1 MEMQRRSTRRATA
14 LSIAVGTALS
24 IALLAGC
31 GGKREGTGASQTA
44 AKVNKDEVT
53 VHQINHVLQQ
63 QRNLRAEQAEAA
75 GKQILERLIDQQLAL
90 QRADD
95 MKLDREPRVVQQLEA
110 ARRDIIARAYMEKV
124 GEAAAKPT
132 PEEIQKYYQDKP
144 ALFSERRVYNIHEV
158 AVEAPADKLPELRT
172 QLGQAKNF
180 SDFIDHLKNNGFRYT
195 ANQAVRAAEQLPL
208 QSLDTFARMKDGQA
222 LLTPTPA
229 GATVIVLASSRS
241 QPISL
246 EQASPAIE
254 QFLLNERK
262 RRLMEEDVK
271 SMRAAAKIE
280 YVGKFAVAPAGTGG
294 AATTAGT
301 GTSTGTGTAAAPA
314 SAATEA
320 AQAAPSTAN
329 PAAATTPPAGGQV
342 AQEPAAAP
350 GGLTA
355 SDINKGMG
363 LGK

>member
-1 MEMQRRSTRRATA
+1 MEMQRRHTRRATA
-14 LSIAVGTALS
+14 LAVAVGAALS
-24 IALLAGC
+24 MVLVAGC
-31 GGKREGTGASQTA
+31 GGKREGAGASQTA

-63 QRNLRAEQAEAA
+63 QRNLRPDQAEAA

-95 MKLDREPRVVQQLEA
+95 MKIDRDPRVVQQLEA
-110 ARRDIIARAYMEKV
+110 ARRDIIARAYLDKV
-124 GEAAAKPT
+124 GEAAVKPT

-144 ALFSERRVYNIHEV
+144 ALFSERRIYNIHEV
-158 AVEAPADKLPELRT
+158 AIEAPADKVPELRA

-180 SDFIDHLKNNGFRYT
+180 SDFLEYLKNNNVRYN

-222 LLTPTPA
+222 LLTQTPA
-229 GATVIVLASSRS
+229 GATVIVLANSRS

-262 RRLMEEDVK
+262 RKLMEDDVK
-271 SMRAAAKIE
+271 AMRAAAKIE
-280 YVGKFAVAPAGTGG
+280 YVGKFAVAPAGTG
-294 AATTAGT
+294 AAAAAASAAGT
-301 GTSTGTGTAAAPA
+301 LPAEPA
-314 SAATEA
+314 SAPAVVTPLP
-320 AQAAPSTAN
+320 APA
-329 PAAATTPPAGGQV
+329 P
-342 AQEPAAAP
+342 QEPATAP

>member
-1 MEMQRRSTRRATA
+1 MDMQRRDTRRATA
-14 LSIAVGTALS
+14 LAIALGATLS
-24 IALLAGC
+24 LALLAGC

-63 QRNLRAEQAEAA
+63 QRNLRPDQAEAA

-95 MKLDREPRVVQQLEA
+95 MKIDRDPRVVQQLEA
-110 ARRDIIARAYMEKV
+110 ARRDIIARAYLDKV
-124 GEAAAKPT
+124 GEAAVKPT

-144 ALFSERRVYNIHEV
+144 ALFSERRIYNIQEV
-158 AVEAPADKLPELRT
+158 AIETSADKVPELRT
-172 QLGQAKNF
+172 QLAQAKNF
-180 SDFIDHLKNNGFRYT
+180 SDFLDHLKSNGIRHA
-195 ANQAVRAAEQLPL
+195 ANQATRAAEQLPL
-208 QSLDTFARMKDGQA
+208 QSVDTFARMKDGQA
-222 LLTPTPA
+222 LLTQTPT

-262 RRLMEEDVK
+262 RKLMEEDVK

-280 YVGKFAVAPAGTGG
+280 YVGKFAVAPVGTGG
-294 AATTAGT
+294 AA
-301 GTSTGTGTAAAPA
+301 AAAAAAVSASGTPA
-314 SAATEA
+314 APVAATP
-320 AQAAPSTAN
+320 APVTAPTAAN
-329 PAAATTPPAGGQV
+329 PAP
-342 AQEPAAAP
+342 QEPATAP

>member
-1 MEMQRRSTRRATA
+1 MEMQRRYTRRATA
-14 LSIAVGTALS
+14 LAIALGAALS
-24 IALLAGC
+24 LAVLAGC
-31 GGKREGTGASQTA
+31 GGKREAAGASQTA

-63 QRNLRAEQAEAA
+63 QRNLRPDQAEAA

-95 MKLDREPRVVQQLEA
+95 MKLDRDPRVVQQLEA
-110 ARRDIIARAYMEKV
+110 ARRDIIARAYLDKV
-124 GEAAAKPT
+124 GETAVKPT
-132 PEEIQKYYQDKP
+132 PEEIQKYYQEKP
-144 ALFSERRVYNIHEV
+144 ALFSERRIYNIHEV
-158 AVEAPADKLPELRT
+158 AIEAGADKVAELRA

-180 SDFIDHLKNNGFRYT
+180 RDFLEHLKTSGYRYS

-222 LLTPTPA
+222 LLTQTPT
-229 GATVIVLASSRS
+229 GATVIVLANSRS

-262 RRLMEEDVK
+262 RKLMEEDVK
-271 SMRAAAKIE
+271 AMRAAAKIE
-280 YVGKFAVAPAGTGG
+280 YVGKFAVAPAGTGA
-294 AATTAGT
+294 AATAASGSGT
-301 GTSTGTGTAAAPA
+301 PAA
-314 SAATEA
+314 
-320 AQAAPSTAN
+320 
-329 PAAATTPPAGGQV
+329 PAAATPAPVMPPPAGNQ
-342 AQEPAAAP
+342 APQEPATAP

>member
-1 MEMQRRSTRRATA
+1 MEMQRRYRRRATA
-14 LSIAVGTALS
+14 FAIALGAALS
-24 IALLAGC
+24 MALVAGC
-31 GGKREGTGASQTA
+31 GGKREGAGASQTA

-63 QRNLRAEQAEAA
+63 QRNLRPDQAEAA

-95 MKLDREPRVVQQLEA
+95 MKLDRDPRVVQQLEA
-110 ARRDIIARAYMEKV
+110 ARRDIIARAYLDKV
-124 GEAAAKPT
+124 GEAAVKPT
-132 PEEIQKYYQDKP
+132 PEDIQKYYQDKP
-144 ALFSERRVYNIHEV
+144 ALFSERRIYNIHEV
-158 AVEAPADKLPELRT
+158 AIETGADKVADLRT

-180 SDFIDHLKNNGFRYT
+180 SDFLEHLKNNGYRYN

-222 LLTPTPA
+222 LLTQTPT
-229 GATVIVLASSRS
+229 GATVIVLANSSS
-241 QPISL
+241 QPITL
-246 EQASPAIE
+246 QQASPAIE

-262 RRLMEEDVK
+262 RKLMEDDVK
-271 SMRAAAKIE
+271 AMRAAAKIE
-280 YVGKFAVAPAGTGG
+280 YVGKFAVAPAGTG
-294 AATTAGT
+294 
-301 GTSTGTGTAAAPA
+301 AAAGAA
-314 SAATEA
+314 SAA
-320 AQAAPSTAN
+320 ST
-329 PAAATTPPAGGQV
+329 PAAASAPTPAPVTAPPAGNQ
-342 AQEPAAAP
+342 APQEPATPP

>member
-1 MEMQRRSTRRATA
+1 MEKQRRSTRRTTAFAAALGAA
-14 LSIAVGTALS
+14 LSV
-24 IALLAGC
+24 ALLAGC
-31 GGKREGTGASQTA
+31 GANREATGASQTA

-63 QRNLRAEQAEAA
+63 QRSLRPEQAEVA

-95 MKLDREPRVVQQLEA
+95 MKLDRDPRVVQQLEA

-124 GEAAAKPT
+124 SEAAVKPT
-132 PEEIQKYYQDKP
+132 PEEVQKYYEDKP
-144 ALFSERRVYNIHEV
+144 ALFSERRIYNIHEV
-158 AVEAPADKLPELRT
+158 AIEATGDKVPELRT

-180 SDFIDHLKNNGFRYT
+180 SDFLEHLKNSGYRYS

-222 LLTPTPA
+222 LLTQTPA
-229 GATVIVLASSRS
+229 GATVIVLANSRS
-241 QPISL
+241 QPISV
-246 EQASPAIE
+246 EQARPAIE

-262 RRLMEEDVK
+262 RKLMEEDVK

-280 YVGKFAVAPAGTGG
+280 YVGKFGVAPN
-294 AATTAGT
+294 GT
-301 GTSTGTGTAAAPA
+301 GTSTAGKGIEAAADTAAAAA
-314 SAATEA
+314 SAAPATPA
-320 AQAAPSTAN
+320 LPPACDVAVQP
-329 PAAATTPPAGGQV
+329 PAAAP
-342 AQEPAAAP
+342 P

>member
-1 MEMQRRSTRRATA
+1 MDMQRRDTRRATA
-14 LSIAVGTALS
+14 LAIALGATLS
-24 IALLAGC
+24 LALLAGC

-63 QRNLRAEQAEAA
+63 QRNLRPDQAEAA

-95 MKLDREPRVVQQLEA
+95 MKLDRDPRVVQQLEA
-110 ARRDIIARAYMEKV
+110 ARRDIIARAYLDKV
-124 GEAAAKPT
+124 GEAAVKPT

-144 ALFSERRVYNIHEV
+144 ALFSERRIYNIQEV
-158 AVEAPADKLPELRT
+158 AIETSADKVPELRT
-172 QLGQAKNF
+172 QLAQAKNF
-180 SDFIDHLKNNGFRYT
+180 SDFLDYLKTNSIRHA
-195 ANQAVRAAEQLPL
+195 ANQAMRAAEQLPL
-208 QSLDTFARMKDGQA
+208 QSVDTFARMKDGQA
-222 LLTPTPA
+222 LLTPTPT

-262 RRLMEEDVK
+262 RKLMEEDVK

-280 YVGKFAVAPAGTGG
+280 YVGKFAVAPVGTGG
-294 AATTAGT
+294 AA
-301 GTSTGTGTAAAPA
+301 AAAAAAVSASGTPA
-314 SAATEA
+314 APVAATP
-320 AQAAPSTAN
+320 APVTAPTAAN
-329 PAAATTPPAGGQV
+329 PAP
-342 AQEPAAAP
+342 QEPATAP

>member
-1 MEMQRRSTRRATA
+1 MEMQRRSTRRTTA
-14 LSIAVGTALS
+14 FAAALAAALTV
-24 IALLAGC
+24 ALLAGC
-31 GGKREGTGASQTA
+31 GGKREPSGASQTA

-63 QRNLRAEQAEAA
+63 QRNLRTDQAEVA

-95 MKLDREPRVVQQLEA
+95 MKLDRDPRVVQQLEA

-124 GEAAAKPT
+124 GEAAVKPT
-132 PEEIQKYYQDKP
+132 PEEVQKYYQDKP
-144 ALFSERRVYNIHEV
+144 ALFSERRIYNIHEV
-158 AVEAPADKLPELRT
+158 AIEAGADKVPELRT

-180 SDFIDHLKNNGFRYT
+180 SDFLEHLKDSGYRYS

-222 LLTPTPA
+222 LLTPTPT
-229 GATVIVLASSRS
+229 GATVIVLANSRS
-241 QPISL
+241 QPIAL
-246 EQASPAIE
+246 EQARPAIE

-262 RRLMEEDVK
+262 RKLMEEDVK
-271 SMRAAAKIE
+271 AMRAAAKIE
-280 YVGKFAVAPAGTGG
+280 YVGKFGVAPGGTGG
-294 AATTAGT
+294 ARAAPAAASATPVPAALAVEP
-301 GTSTGTGTAAAPA
+301 SAADQAVQAPAAAP
-314 SAATEA
+314 
-320 AQAAPSTAN
+320 
-329 PAAATTPPAGGQV
+329 
-342 AQEPAAAP
+342 P

>member
-1 MEMQRRSTRRATA
+1 MEMQRRHTRRATA
-14 LSIAVGTALS
+14 LAVAVGAALS
-24 IALLAGC
+24 MVLVAGC
-31 GGKREGTGASQTA
+31 GGKREGAGASQTA

-63 QRNLRAEQAEAA
+63 QRNLRPDQAEAA

-95 MKLDREPRVVQQLEA
+95 MKIDRDPRVVQQLEA
-110 ARRDIIARAYMEKV
+110 ARRDIIARAYLDKV
-124 GEAAAKPT
+124 GEAAVKPT

-144 ALFSERRVYNIHEV
+144 ALFSERRIYNIHEV
-158 AVEAPADKLPELRT
+158 AIEAPADKVPELRA

-180 SDFIDHLKNNGFRYT
+180 SDFLEYLKNNNVRYN

-222 LLTPTPA
+222 LLTQTPA
-229 GATVIVLASSRS
+229 GATVIVLANSRS

-262 RRLMEEDVK
+262 RKLMEDDVK
-271 SMRAAAKIE
+271 AMRAAAKIE
-280 YVGKFAVAPAGTGG
+280 YVGKFAVAPAGTG
-294 AATTAGT
+294 AAAAAASAAGT
-301 GTSTGTGTAAAPA
+301 LPAEPA
-314 SAATEA
+314 SAPAVV
-320 AQAAPSTAN
+320 APL
-329 PAAATTPPAGGQV
+329 PAPAP
-342 AQEPAAAP
+342 QEPATAP

>member
-1 MEMQRRSTRRATA
+1 MDMQRRDTRRATA
-14 LSIAVGTALS
+14 LAIALGATLS
-24 IALLAGC
+24 LALLAGC

-63 QRNLRAEQAEAA
+63 QRNLRPDQAEAA

-95 MKLDREPRVVQQLEA
+95 MKIDRDPRVVQQLEA
-110 ARRDIIARAYMEKV
+110 ARRDIIARAYLDKV
-124 GEAAAKPT
+124 GEAAVKPT

-144 ALFSERRVYNIHEV
+144 ALFSERRIYNIQEV
-158 AVEAPADKLPELRT
+158 AIETSADKVPELRT
-172 QLGQAKNF
+172 QLAQAKNF
-180 SDFIDHLKNNGFRYT
+180 SDFLDYLKTNSIRHA
-195 ANQAVRAAEQLPL
+195 ANQAMRAAEQLPL
-208 QSLDTFARMKDGQA
+208 QSVDTFARMKDGQA
-222 LLTPTPA
+222 LLTPTPT

-262 RRLMEEDVK
+262 RKLMEEDVK

-280 YVGKFAVAPAGTGG
+280 YVGKFAVAPVGTGG
-294 AATTAGT
+294 AA
-301 GTSTGTGTAAAPA
+301 AAAAAAVSA
-314 SAATEA
+314 SGTP
-320 AQAAPSTAN
+320 AAPVTATPAPVTAPTAAN
-329 PAAATTPPAGGQV
+329 PAPP
-342 AQEPAAAP
+342 EPASAP

>member
-1 MEMQRRSTRRATA
+1 MEMQRRSTRRTTA
-14 LSIAVGTALS
+14 FAAALAAALTV
-24 IALLAGC
+24 ALLAGC
-31 GGKREGTGASQTA
+31 GGKREPSGASQTA

-63 QRNLRAEQAEAA
+63 QRNLRTEQAEVA

-95 MKLDREPRVVQQLEA
+95 MKLDRDPRVVQQLEA

-124 GEAAAKPT
+124 GEAAVKPT
-132 PEEIQKYYQDKP
+132 PEEVQKYYQDKP
-144 ALFSERRVYNIHEV
+144 ALFSERRIYNIHEV
-158 AVEAPADKLPELRT
+158 AIEAGADKVPELRT

-180 SDFIDHLKNNGFRYT
+180 SDFLEHLKDSGYRYS

-222 LLTPTPA
+222 LLTPTPT
-229 GATVIVLASSRS
+229 GATVIVLANSRS
-241 QPISL
+241 QPIAL
-246 EQASPAIE
+246 EQARPAIE

-262 RRLMEEDVK
+262 RKLMEEDVK
-271 SMRAAAKIE
+271 AMRAAAKIE
-280 YVGKFAVAPAGTGG
+280 YVGKFGVAPAGTGG
-294 AATTAGT
+294 AG
-301 GTSTGTGTAAAPA
+301 AAAAAA
-314 SAATEA
+314 SATPAPAVQPPA
-320 AQAAPSTAN
+320 ADQAVQAPVAAP
-329 PAAATTPPAGGQV
+329 
-342 AQEPAAAP
+342 P

>member
-1 MEMQRRSTRRATA
+1 MEMQRRSTRRTTA
-14 LSIAVGTALS
+14 FAAALAAALTV
-24 IALLAGC
+24 ALLAGC
-31 GGKREGTGASQTA
+31 GGKREPSGASQTA

-63 QRNLRAEQAEAA
+63 QRNLRTEQAEVA

-95 MKLDREPRVVQQLEA
+95 MKLDRDPRVVQQLEA

-124 GEAAAKPT
+124 GEAAVKPT
-132 PEEIQKYYQDKP
+132 PEEVQKYYQDKP
-144 ALFSERRVYNIHEV
+144 ALFSERRIYNIHEV
-158 AVEAPADKLPELRT
+158 AIEAGADKVPELRT

-180 SDFIDHLKNNGFRYT
+180 SDFLEHLKDSGYRYS

-222 LLTPTPA
+222 LLTPTPT
-229 GATVIVLASSRS
+229 GATVIVLANSRS
-241 QPISL
+241 QPIAL
-246 EQASPAIE
+246 EQARPAIE

-262 RRLMEEDVK
+262 RKLMEEDVK
-271 SMRAAAKIE
+271 AMRAAAKIE
-280 YVGKFAVAPAGTGG
+280 YVGKFGVAPAGTGG
-294 AATTAGT
+294 AG
-301 GTSTGTGTAAAPA
+301 AAAAAA
-314 SAATEA
+314 SATP
-320 AQAAPSTAN
+320 APAVQP
-329 PAAATTPPAGGQV
+329 PAADQAVQAPVATP
-342 AQEPAAAP
+342 P

>member
-1 MEMQRRSTRRATA
+1 MEMQRRSTRRTTA
-14 LSIAVGTALS
+14 FAAALAAALTV
-24 IALLAGC
+24 ALLAGC
-31 GGKREGTGASQTA
+31 GGKREPSGASQTA

-63 QRNLRAEQAEAA
+63 QRNLRTEQAEVA

-124 GEAAAKPT
+124 GEAAVKPT
-132 PEEIQKYYQDKP
+132 PEEVQKYYQDKP
-144 ALFSERRVYNIHEV
+144 ALFSERRIYNIHEV
-158 AVEAPADKLPELRT
+158 AIEAGADKVPELRT
-172 QLGQAKNF
+172 QLGQAKSF
-180 SDFIDHLKNNGFRYT
+180 SDFLEHLKDSGYRYS

-222 LLTPTPA
+222 LLTPTPT
-229 GATVIVLASSRS
+229 GATVIVLANSRS
-241 QPISL
+241 QPIAL
-246 EQASPAIE
+246 EQARPAIE

-262 RRLMEEDVK
+262 RKLMEEDVK
-271 SMRAAAKIE
+271 AMRAAAKIE
-280 YVGKFAVAPAGTGG
+280 YVGKFGVAPAGTGSAG
-294 AATTAGT
+294 AA
-301 GTSTGTGTAAAPA
+301 AAAA
-314 SAATEA
+314 SATP
-320 AQAAPSTAN
+320 APAVQP
-329 PAAATTPPAGGQV
+329 PAADQAVQAPVATP
-342 AQEPAAAP
+342 P

>member
-1 MEMQRRSTRRATA
+1 MEMQRRSTRRTTA
-14 LSIAVGTALS
+14 FAAALAAALTV
-24 IALLAGC
+24 ALLAGC
-31 GGKREGTGASQTA
+31 GGKREPSGASQTA

-63 QRNLRAEQAEAA
+63 QRNLRTEQAEVA

-95 MKLDREPRVVQQLEA
+95 MKLDRDPRVVQQLEA

-124 GEAAAKPT
+124 GEAAVKPT
-132 PEEIQKYYQDKP
+132 PEEVQKYYQDKP
-144 ALFSERRVYNIHEV
+144 ALFSERRIYNIHEV
-158 AVEAPADKLPELRT
+158 AIEAGADKVPELRT

-180 SDFIDHLKNNGFRYT
+180 SDFLEHLKDSGYRYS

-222 LLTPTPA
+222 LLTPTPT
-229 GATVIVLASSRS
+229 GATVIVLANSRS
-241 QPISL
+241 QPIAL
-246 EQASPAIE
+246 EQARPAIE

-262 RRLMEEDVK
+262 RKLMEEDVK
-271 SMRAAAKIE
+271 AMRAAAKIE
-280 YVGKFAVAPAGTGG
+280 YVGKFGVAPAGTGG
-294 AATTAGT
+294 AGAAAAAA
-301 GTSTGTGTAAAPA
+301 SAAPA
-314 SAATEA
+314 PAV
-320 AQAAPSTAN
+320 QP
-329 PAAATTPPAGGQV
+329 PAADQAVQAPVATP
-342 AQEPAAAP
+342 P